1 MEALTYSKLH
11 VPLPH
16 SLQCINQTVLHA
28 CLCWLT
34 EERNVD
40 VVLLQLASVP
50 TWSCHPI
57 EEMSAVMA
65 HNRLLTDL
73 PLPYRRI
80 ALFCPKPH
88 TDFEFFLVVV
98 VACGT
103 FAFPLLLLGNIF
115 CVRFC
120 VLILHLA
127 PLRRKLSH

>member
-11 VPLPH
+11 VPPPH

-40 VVLLQLASVP
+40 VLLQLASVP

-73 PLPYRRI
+73 PCHIGGLLCFVPSPIQISDFSWWWLWHVGPLPFPSCFWETFS
-80 ALFCPKPH
+80 AL
-88 TDFEFFLVVV
+88 DF
-98 VACGT
+98 AC
-103 FAFPLLLLGNIF
+103 
-115 CVRFC
+115 
-120 VLILHLA
+120 
-127 PLRRKLSH
+127 LSYT

>member
-1 MEALTYSKLH
+1 MEALTYSKLL
-11 VPLPH
+11 VPPPH

-28 CLCWLT
+28 CRCWPT
-34 EERNVD
+34 EERNVGA
-40 VVLLQLASVP
+40 VPLQLASVP
-50 TWSCHPI
+50 TWPCHPI

-65 HNRLLTDL
+65 HSRLLTDL
-73 PLPYRRI
+73 PLPYQRI

-88 TDFEFFLVVV
+88 TDFGFFLVMV

-103 FAFPLLLLGNIF
+103 FAFPLLLWGKIF
-115 CVRFC
+115 CVRFW